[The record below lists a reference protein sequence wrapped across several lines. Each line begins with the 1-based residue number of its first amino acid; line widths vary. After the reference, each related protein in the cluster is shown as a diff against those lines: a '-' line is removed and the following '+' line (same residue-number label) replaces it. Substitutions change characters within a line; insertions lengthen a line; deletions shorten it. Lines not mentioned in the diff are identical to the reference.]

1 MQWWVLFQKELVEN
15 SRNMKWVW
23 VPLIMILIAVIDP
36 LTNYYLPQI
45 IEATGGLPDG
55 TQIQLPEY
63 QPSDVVM
70 MSLGQ
75 FSTVG
80 VAVIALIS
88 MGTIAGERKSG
99 VSELVLVK
107 PVSYGNYITAKWASN
122 ALLVLVSFALG
133 MLASWYY
140 INLLFGELSFGAL
153 LQVLVFYGLWYL
165 LVVSLSIFY
174 NTIFKIP
181 GLIAF
186 LTIATVGLISIVT
199 SIFSH
204 VLAWSPSRI
213 STYIQQMIITE
224 RVPYD
229 LTWAAI
235 VAGIMIVLLLI
246 ASVMIF
252 RKKEMAD

>member
-1 MQWWVLFQKELVEN
+1 MQWWVLFHKELVEN
-15 SRNMKWVW
+15 VRNVKWIW
-23 VPLIMILIAVIDP
+23 VPLVMILIAVMDP

-55 TQIQLPEY
+55 TQIDLPEY

-70 MSLGQ
+70 LSLGQ
-75 FSTVG
+75 FNTIG
-80 VAVIALIS
+80 VAIIALIS

-107 PVSYGNYITAKWASN
+107 PVSYTNYITAKWAST
-122 ALLVLVSFALG
+122 ACLILVSFALG

-153 LQVLVFYGLWYL
+153 LQVLFFYGLWFM

-174 NTIFKIP
+174 NAIFKIP

-199 SIFSH
+199 SVFSH
-204 VLAWSPSRI
+204 VLEWSPSRI
-213 STYIQQMIITE
+213 SPYIQQMVITGN
-224 RVPYD
+224 VPSD
-229 LTWAAI
+229 LTCAAI
-235 VAGIMIVLLLI
+235 VTGIMIGLLLI

-252 RKKEMAD
+252 RKKEVAS